1 VLYTTAQYGN
11 ASRTLAPEAVSVPLD
26 RLRALGWDEALA
38 AAFEPYAAR
47 GLRPARVTLEHQH
60 IYRVADDEG
69 EYLARVRGRMRHQA
83 EAREAFPAVG
93 DWVAIKRQSD
103 RVLRDGGV
111 RDGSLPDR
119 GLSDGGVPDGEAAI
133 EAVLPRRSRF
143 SRKVAGNLTEEQV
156 VAANIDIVFLV
167 SGLDHDFNLRR
178 IERYITTTM
187 DGGAT
192 PVILLNKADL
202 VEDVEAM
209 VREAEAVAAGA
220 PVHAIST
227 KTGVGLDAFDRYLRP
242 GVTAAF
248 LGSSG
253 VGKSSLINRLLG
265 QTRQRVNDVREK
277 DSRGR
282 HTTTNRE
289 LIVTPGG
296 GIIIDTPG
304 MREMQLWDG
313 TVADAFSDIDA
324 IAADCH
330 FRDCQH
336 EQEPRCAVRAAVEDG
351 RLTAARLAS
360 FHQIQK
366 ELAHQV
372 VRQDQQARIAEKR
385 RSRAG
390 ALRLREHYERHAKPR
405 A

>member
-1 VLYTTAQYGN
+1 M
-11 ASRTLAPEAVSVPLD
+11 PLD

-60 IYRVADDEG
+60 IYRVAG
-69 EYLARVRGRMRHQA
+69 EDGECLARVRGRMRHQA
-83 EAREAFPAVG
+83 EAREAFPAIG
-93 DWVAIKRQSD
+93 DWVAIQRQPN
-103 RVLRDGGV
+103 GGQPNAAQPTNAGQPDAV
-111 RDGSLPDR
+111 QPDTGQPGGGQPQPDARLPE
-119 GLSDGGVPDGEAAI
+119 GEAAI

-187 DGGAT
+187 DGGAK

-202 VEDVEAM
+202 VTDVEAK
-209 VREAEAVAAGA
+209 VRETEAVAAGA

-227 KTGVGLDAFDRYLRP
+227 KSGAGLDVFDRYLGP

-265 QTRQRVNDVREK
+265 ETRQRVNDVREK

-313 TVADAFSDIDA
+313 AVADAFGDIDA
-324 IAADCH
+324 IAAGCH

-351 RLTAARLAS
+351 RITAARLAS

-372 VRQDQQARIAEKR
+372 ARQDQFARLAEKR
-385 RSRAG
+385 RGRAG
-390 ALRLREHYERHAKPR
+390 ALAIREIYRHVKPR
-405 A
+405 R

>member
-1 VLYTTAQYGN
+1 
-11 ASRTLAPEAVSVPLD
+11 VPLE

-38 AAFEPYAAR
+38 AAFAPYAAR
-47 GLRPARVTLEHQH
+47 ELRPARVTLEHQH
-60 IYRVADDEG
+60 IYRVSGDEG
-69 EYLARVRGRMRHQA
+69 ECLARVRGRMRHQA
-83 EAREAFPAVG
+83 EGREAFPAVG
-93 DWVAIKRQSD
+93 DWVAIQP
-103 RVLRDGGV
+103 L
-111 RDGSLPDR
+111 
-119 GLSDGGVPDGEAAI
+119 PDGEAAI

-187 DGGAT
+187 DGGAK
-192 PVILLNKADL
+192 PVILLNKSDL
-202 VEDVEAM
+202 VEDVEA
-209 VREAEAVAAGA
+209 VLAEAETVAAGA
-220 PVHAIST
+220 PVHAVST
-227 KTGVGLDAFDRYLRP
+227 KTGAGLDVLDRYLGP

-253 VGKSSLINRLLG
+253 AGKSSLINRLLG
-265 QTRQRVNDVREK
+265 ETRQRVNEVRVK
-277 DSRGR
+277 DSHGR

-289 LIVTPGG
+289 LIVMPGG

-313 TVADAFSDIDA
+313 AVADAFGDIEA
-324 IAADCH
+324 IAVDCH
-330 FRDCQH
+330 FRDCRH

-351 RLTAARLAS
+351 RLSAARLES
-360 FHQIQK
+360 FHKIQK

-385 RSRAG
+385 RNRTIA
-390 ALRLREHYERHAKPR
+390 RQVREIYRHVKPR

>member
-1 VLYTTAQYGN
+1 
-11 ASRTLAPEAVSVPLD
+11 VPLD
-26 RLRALGWDEALA
+26 QAQERLRALGWDDLFA

-47 GLRPARVTLEHQH
+47 GLSPARVALEHQH
-60 IYRVADDEG
+60 IYRVYDAEG
-69 EYLARVRGRMRHQA
+69 DCLARVRGRMRHQA

-93 DWVAIKRQSD
+93 DWVAIQR
-103 RVLRDGGV
+103 L
-111 RDGSLPDR
+111 
-119 GLSDGGVPDGEAAI
+119 PDGEAAI

-156 VAANIDIVFLV
+156 IAANIDIVFLV

-178 IERYITTTM
+178 IERYLTTTW
-187 DGGAT
+187 DGGAR
-192 PVILLNKADL
+192 PIILLNKSDL
-202 VEDVEAM
+202 VEDVDAM
-209 VREAEAVAAGA
+209 VRETEAVAAGA
-220 PVHAIST
+220 PVHALST
-227 KTGVGLDAFDRYLRP
+227 KTGTGLEVLDPYLSP

-253 VGKSSLINRLLG
+253 VGKSSLINRLIG
-265 QTRQRVNDVREK
+265 ETRQRVNDVREK

-282 HTTTNRE
+282 HTTTSRE
-289 LIVTPGG
+289 LIIAPGG

-313 TVADAFSDIDA
+313 ALADAFDDIAA
-324 IAADCH
+324 IAADCR

-351 RLTAARLAS
+351 RLSAARLES
-360 FHQIQK
+360 FHKIQK
-366 ELAHQV
+366 ELANQV
-372 VRQDQQARIAEKR
+372 ARQDEQARIAEKR
-385 RSRAG
+385 RGRIVE
-390 ALRLREHYERHAKPR
+390 RNVREFYRHVKPPR